1 MPKGYIVA
9 RLTVS
14 DPEAYKAYVAA
25 ASIAMKKFGA
35 KVLARGGRHE
45 ALEGQARPRNVIL
58 EFESF
63 DAALQYYRSPE
74 YQFALGKRQGIAE
87 GELVAVEGFDPV

>member
-14 DPEAYKAYVAA
+14 DPEAYKAYASA
-25 ASIAMKKFGA
+25 ASAAMQKYG
-35 KVLARGGRHE
+35 VRILARGGRHD
-45 ALEGQARPRNVIL
+45 ALEGEARPRNVIL

-63 DAALQYYRSPE
+63 EDAQRYYHSPE
-74 YQFALGKRQGIAE
+74 YQAAIQKRLGVAV
-87 GELVAVEGFDPV
+87 GELVAVEGFEPS